1 MTTEELAKFY
11 ALLTILEPQEQTCL
25 QAARL
30 AEVGTAGDGDT
41 DTTVVKQLKTHADKI
56 AAELASVSP
65 EKLQRKTA
73 AIAKFLV

>member
-11 ALLTILEPQEQTCL
+11 ALLTILEPKAQTCV

-41 DTTVVKQLKTHADKI
+41 DTTVAKQLKAHTAKI
-56 AAELASVSP
+56 ATELASVSP
-65 EKLQRKTA
+65 EQLQRKTA
-73 AIAKFLV
+73 AIAKLLV

>member
-11 ALLTILEPQEQTCL
+11 ALLTILEPQAQTCV

-30 AEVGTAGDGDT
+30 AEAGTAGEGDT
-41 DTTVVKQLKTHADKI
+41 DTTVVKQLKAHADKI

-73 AIAKFLV
+73 AIAKFLG